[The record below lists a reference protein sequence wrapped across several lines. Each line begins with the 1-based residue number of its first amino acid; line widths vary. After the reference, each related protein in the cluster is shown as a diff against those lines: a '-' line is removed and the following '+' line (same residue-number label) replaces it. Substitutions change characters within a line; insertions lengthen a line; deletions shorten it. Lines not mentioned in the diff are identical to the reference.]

1 MARYAP
7 MRKPREGYLKPQ
19 YDRWGKT
26 FAALDIGTNNCRL
39 LVARPTQNGFHVIDS
54 FSKPVRLGEGL
65 ESGNDLNERAIER
78 TLCALEICAKKMRR
92 HGVSHFRSVA
102 TEACRRA
109 KNAQKFFDDVLER
122 TGINIEVITRREEAR
137 LAVSGCRSL
146 LNGPEPFAV
155 LFDIG
160 GGSTQVAWLS
170 LDGQK
175 DLLSGTIS
183 VPFGVVTLSE
193 KYGSESLHPKI
204 YQQIIDEVGEQLAAF
219 CACHKIA
226 ERSVSG
232 QVQMLGTSG
241 TVTTLVGI
249 EKKLKYYDRK
259 QVDGSTLTFAAIR
272 KLCNDLCRM
281 DISTRSKVPCI
292 GKDRAELVIV
302 GCAVLEAIC
311 RRWPVGKLRVADRGI
326 REGILRELMA
336 EADREV
342 HCSPIDKT
350 GNKQQDIYGA

>member
-19 YDRWGKT
+19 YGRKGQT
-26 FAALDIGTNNCRL
+26 FAALDLGTNSCRL
-39 LVARPTQNGFHVIDS
+39 LVARPNQNGFHVIDS
-54 FSKPVRLGEGL
+54 FSKSVRLGEGL
-65 ESGNDLNERAIER
+65 ESGNEINEQAIKR

-92 HGVSHFRSVA
+92 HGVTRFRAVA

-109 KNAQKFFDDVLER
+109 KNAQKFCDDVLER
-122 TGINIEVITRREEAR
+122 TGINIEVINRREEAR

-226 ERSVSG
+226 ERSVNG

-241 TVTTLVGI
+241 TVTTLAGI

-292 GKDRAELVIV
+292 GKDRADLVIV

-336 EADREV
+336 EADREG
-342 HCSPIDKT
+342 HWSSLDKA
-350 GNKQQDIYGA
+350 GNKQRNSYGA